1 MPTSTYPHDIMR
13 NFIRSLANAAITAAF
28 VFIATSEL
36 SAQGVTSSALQG
48 SLTDPSGRPVAGAQ
62 VVAIHTPSGTSYNT
76 VTRSNGL
83 YNLNNLRV
91 GGPYTVTATGG
102 SDSKRITNVYAD
114 LGQVTQVDIRFS
126 ASQPVTSATGPAVA
140 GEPGR
145 IVVEASQIDDE
156 IFSPTRAGTATT
168 VTRQQIDK
176 LPSISRSLQDFT
188 RLTPQVVGGSVA
200 GTNNRFNNIT
210 VDGAT
215 VNDAFGLSASGVLTD
230 RAEPVSLDAIE
241 TFRVNVAPYDLKYSG
256 FTGGSIDAITR
267 SGTNTF
273 TGSIYG
279 FYRSANLIGKFRQ
292 GQDQPISPS
301 LYNFEEYT
309 YGARLG
315 GPIIKDTLFFFI
327 LAESKRR
334 TEPQLGSIGAST
346 IFPASQAQFD
356 QVISISTTKYG
367 YNPGTANSVLDHVND
382 DKITAK
388 LDWNITKGQKL
399 TLSYKYINADYTSG
413 ITRNANNF
421 SLTGLQFDIP
431 SKSNSYVAQ
440 LFSTWT
446 PSFTTEARVAYNTI
460 RAVRTVSTPF
470 PYINGVQV
478 SSGNRINFGV
488 ERSSQENAINQDI
501 IESVF
506 NANYY
511 VGNHTIGGG
520 VGVDH
525 YAFRN
530 LFIQDAFGTYDF
542 GSTLAIPAGPG
553 GVPTAVPAY
562 TGIQNFDRAAPTRY
576 RYSYSLIPGTP
587 FPLAEFD
594 YFNVGAYIQD
604 EWKITPRVTVNFGI
618 RMDVPL
624 YDSTP
629 LFNPKFFQD
638 YGLKTSQLP
647 QSKLVFSP
655 RLGYNW
661 NVFGTD
667 FTTTENINDTVDPKS
682 GVRLPPATKP
692 WYQIGTVV
700 RGGIGV
706 FNGTTPRVFLSN
718 QFSNTG
724 VDIGRIDQSFG
735 SRGQPAAIPG
745 FFHQDPNNQ
754 PLPGGASGLSPVP
767 TTAIAI
773 TSTNFVFPQ
782 NLRGNFAIDQRLP
795 LGFVLTLEGIGTKAL
810 EAVQFQ
816 NLNLTN
822 QVGTL
827 QDGRPVYGNRNL
839 QTAANPNGL
848 PAGDPRLNYTSVILM
863 SNTSQGDSYSGA
875 VTLELPRTKSGFYF
889 KTAYIYSR
897 AFSVNDASSSVA
909 VSNYEFNPTSGNP
922 NSASLGRSFF
932 ETRNRWITAFDY
944 QFAIK
949 KRWETTVGLFLE
961 RRSGTPYSFV
971 FTNDANG
978 DNQFSNDLSYVP
990 TGTNQVRV
998 GTITPAGVIVP
1009 NAVNEAAFY
1018 SLISRNPFL
1027 RANQGHILPRFGGTN
1042 PYITRLDLRFTQN
1055 IPVPYKGHLEFYYD
1069 ILNLPNLLNVRSG
1082 TIKTWGGSTFGTPGL
1097 AGYVGTGTDPT
1108 DGNKVK
1114 TVYSY
1119 TPGNGELSVPNGV
1132 ANIDSRWQ
1140 MQFGLRY
1147 SF

>member
-1 MPTSTYPHDIMR
+1 MR
-13 NFIRSLANAAITAAF
+13 NFIRSLMSAAF
-28 VFIATSEL
+28 GAALAFTSTSGL
-36 SAQGVTSSALQG
+36 YAQGVTSSALQG
-48 SLTDPSGRPVAGAQ
+48 TLTDTAGRPVVGAQ

-76 VTRSNGL
+76 ITRSNGL
-83 YNLNNLRV
+83 FNLNNVRV
-91 GGPYTVTATGG
+91 GGPYSVTATSGG
-102 SDSKRITNVYAD
+102 DAKRITNVYAD
-114 LGQVTQVDIRFS
+114 IGQVTQVDIRISPAQPAATS
-126 ASQPVTSATGPAVA
+126 AVGPVTA

-145 IVVEASQIDDE
+145 VIVEASQIDDE
-156 IFSPTRAGTATT
+156 IFSPTRAGPATT
-168 VTRQQIDK
+168 VLRQQIDK

-215 VNDAFGLSASGVLTD
+215 INDAFGLSASGVLTD
-230 RAEPVSLDAIE
+230 RAEPISLDAVE

-292 GQDQPISPS
+292 GVDQPISPS

-327 LAESKRR
+327 LGESKRR
-334 TEPQLGSIGAST
+334 KEPQLGSIGAST
-346 IFPASQAQFD
+346 TFPATQAQFD
-356 QVISISTTKYG
+356 QVISISTTRYG
-367 YNPGTANSVLDHVND
+367 YNPGTAGAILDNVND

-399 TLSYKYINADYTSG
+399 TLTYKYVNADYTDG
-413 ITRNANNF
+413 ITRNSNNF
-421 SLTGLQFDIP
+421 ALTGLQFDRP
-431 SKSNSYVAQ
+431 FRSNSYVGQ

-446 PSFTTEARVAYNTI
+446 PTFTTEARVAYNTLKTE
-460 RAVRTVSTPF
+460 RTVSTPF

-478 SSGNRINFGV
+478 SNGNRINFGV
-488 ERSSQENAINQDI
+488 ERSSQENALDQDI

-506 NANYY
+506 NASYY
-511 VGNHTIGGG
+511 IGNHTIGGG

-542 GSTLAIPAGPG
+542 ASSPLIPAGPG
-553 GVPTAVPAY
+553 NSPPAIPAR
-562 TGIQNFDRAAPTRY
+562 TGIENFQAGLASRY
-576 RYSYSLIPGTP
+576 RHSYSNIPGVAA
-587 FPLAEFD
+587 PLAEFD
-594 YFNVGAYIQD
+594 YFSVGAYLQD
-604 EWKITPRVTVNFGI
+604 EWKVTPRVTLQFGV

-624 YDSTP
+624 YSSTP
-629 LFNPKFFQD
+629 LYNPQFFQD

-647 QSKLVFSP
+647 DSKVIISP
-655 RLGYNW
+655 RFGFNW

-667 FTTTENINDTVDPKS
+667 FTSTENINDSVDPKT
-682 GVRLPPATKP
+682 GVRLPAPAKP
-692 WYQIGTVV
+692 WYQMGTVF

-724 VDIGRIDQSFG
+724 VDISRIDVNLAP
-735 SRGQPAAIPG
+735 PANSSLRDPR
-745 FFHQDPNNQ
+745 FFVPDPFNQ
-754 PLPGGASGLSPVP
+754 PIAGQNSLSAVR

-773 TSTNFVFPQ
+773 ASNNFVFPQ

-795 LGFVLTLEGIGTKAL
+795 FGFVLTLEAIGTKAL

-816 NLNLTN
+816 NLNLTD
-822 QVGTL
+822 QIGTL
-827 QDGRPVYGNRNL
+827 QDGRPVFGNRNL
-839 QTAANPNGL
+839 RTAANPNGL
-848 PAGDPRLNYTSVILM
+848 PAGDRRLNYTSVILM
-863 SNTSQGDSYSGA
+863 SNTSKGDSYSGA
-875 VTLELPRTKSGFYF
+875 ITLEMPRTKSGFYF

-897 AFSVNDASSSVA
+897 ANTVNDASSSVA
-909 VSNYEFNPTSGNP
+909 VSNYEFNPISGNP
-922 NSASLGRSFF
+922 NNAGLGRSFF
-932 ETRNRWITAFDY
+932 ETRHRWIAALDY

-949 KRWETTVGLFLE
+949 RKWETTVGLFLE
-961 RRSGTPYSFV
+961 RRSGTPYTFV

-998 GTITPAGVIVP
+998 GTINAAGVIVP

-1018 SLISRNPFL
+1018 DLISRNPFL
-1027 RANQGHILPRFGGTN
+1027 RANRGRILPRFGGTN
-1042 PYITRLDLRFTQN
+1042 PFITRIDLRFTQN

-1069 ILNLPNLLNVRSG
+1069 ILNLPNLLNSRSG
-1082 TIKTWGGSTFGTPGL
+1082 TIKTYGGSVFGTPGL

-1108 DGNKVK
+1108 DGNRVK

>member
-1 MPTSTYPHDIMR
+1 MRNLIRSITSAAISAALAFTSTSGLYG
-13 NFIRSLANAAITAAF
+13 
-28 VFIATSEL
+28 
-36 SAQGVTSSALQG
+36 QGVTSSALQG
-48 SLTDPSGRPVAGAQ
+48 TLTDTSGRPVAGAQ

-83 YNLNNLRV
+83 FNLNNVRV
-91 GGPYTVTATGG
+91 GGPYAVTASSGG
-102 SDSKRITNVYAD
+102 DAKRITNVYAEI
-114 LGQVTQVDIRFS
+114 GQVTQVDIRLS
-126 ASQPVTSATGPAVA
+126 ASQAATPAAGPVTA
-140 GEPGR
+140 GEPAR
-145 IVVEASQIDDE
+145 VIVEASQIDDE
-156 IFSPTRAGTATT
+156 IFSPTRAGPATT
-168 VTRQQIDK
+168 VLRQQIDK

-215 VNDAFGLSASGVLTD
+215 INDAFGLSASGVLTD
-230 RAEPVSLDAIE
+230 RAEPISLDAVE

-273 TGSIYG
+273 SGSIYG

-292 GQDQPISPS
+292 GVDQPISPS

-327 LAESKRR
+327 LGESKRR
-334 TEPQLGSIGAST
+334 KEPQLGSIGSST
-346 IFPASQAQFD
+346 TFPATQAQFD
-356 QVISISTTKYG
+356 QVISISTTRYG
-367 YNPGTANSVLDHVND
+367 YNPGTAGAILDNVND

-399 TLSYKYINADYTSG
+399 TLTYKYVNADYTDG
-413 ITRNANNF
+413 ITRNSNNF
-421 SLTGLQFDIP
+421 ALTGLQFDRP
-431 SKSNSYVAQ
+431 FRSNSFVGQ

-446 PSFTTEARVAYNTI
+446 PTFTTEARVAYNTLTTQ
-460 RAVRTVSTPF
+460 RTVSTPF

-478 SSGNRINFGV
+478 SNGNRINFGV
-488 ERSSQENAINQDI
+488 ERSSQENALDQDI
-501 IESVF
+501 IESVL
-506 NANYY
+506 NASYY
-511 VGNHTIGGG
+511 IGNHTIGAG

-542 GSTLAIPAGPG
+542 GSTAANVPRGIPAF
-553 GVPTAVPAY
+553 
-562 TGIQNFDRAAPTRY
+562 TGIQNFDRATPTRY
-576 RYSYSLIPGTP
+576 RFSYSKVPGVTQP
-587 FPLAEFD
+587 IAEFD
-594 YFNVGAYIQD
+594 YFSVGGYVQD
-604 EWKITPRVTVNFGI
+604 EWKVTPRVSLQFGV
-618 RMDVPL
+618 RLDVPL
-624 YDSTP
+624 FDSKP
-629 LFNPKFFQD
+629 LYNPQFFTD
-638 YGLKTSQLP
+638 YGLRTSQLP
-647 QSKLVFSP
+647 ESKVVFSP
-655 RLGYNW
+655 RFGYNW

-667 FTTTENINDTVDPKS
+667 FTSTENINDTVDPKS
-682 GVRLPPATKP
+682 GVRLPAPARP
-692 WYQIGTVV
+692 WYKIGTVI
-700 RGGIGV
+700 RGGIGI
-706 FNGTTPRVFLSN
+706 FNGTAPRVFLSN

-735 SRGQPAAIPG
+735 GNGQPPVIPG
-745 FFHQDPNNQ
+745 LFRPDPFNQ
-754 PLPGGASGLSPVP
+754 PLPGTNGLNPVP
-767 TTAIAI
+767 TTAIALA
-773 TSTNFVFPQ
+773 SNNFVFPQ

-795 LGFVLTLEGIGTKAL
+795 FGFVLTLEAIGTKAL

-816 NLNLTN
+816 NLNLTD
-822 QVGTL
+822 QIGTL
-827 QDGRPVYGNRNL
+827 QDGRPVFGNRNL
-839 QTAANPNGL
+839 RTAANPNGL
-848 PAGDPRLNYTSVILM
+848 PAGDRRLNYTSVILM
-863 SNTSQGDSYSGA
+863 SNTSKGDSYSGA
-875 VTLELPRTKSGFYF
+875 ITLELPRTKSGIYF

-897 AFSVNDASSSVA
+897 ANSVNDASSSVA
-909 VSNYEFNPTSGNP
+909 LSNYEFNPISGNP
-922 NSASLGRSFF
+922 NNAGLGRSFF
-932 ETRNRWITAFDY
+932 ETRHRWIAALDY

-949 KRWETTVGLFLE
+949 KKWETTIGLFLE
-961 RRSGTPYSFV
+961 RRSGTPYTFV

-978 DNQFSNDLSYVP
+978 DNQFNNDLSYVP

-998 GTITPAGVIVP
+998 GTINAAGVIVP

-1018 SLISRNPFL
+1018 DLISRNSFL
-1027 RANQGHILPRFGGTN
+1027 REHQGRILPRFGGTN
-1042 PYITRLDLRFTQN
+1042 PFITRIDLRFTQN

-1069 ILNLPNLLNVRSG
+1069 ILNLPNLLNSRSG
-1082 TIKTWGGSTFGTPGL
+1082 TIKTYGGSVFGTPGL
-1097 AGYVGTGTDPT
+1097 AGYIGTGTDPT
-1108 DGNKVK
+1108 DSNRVK